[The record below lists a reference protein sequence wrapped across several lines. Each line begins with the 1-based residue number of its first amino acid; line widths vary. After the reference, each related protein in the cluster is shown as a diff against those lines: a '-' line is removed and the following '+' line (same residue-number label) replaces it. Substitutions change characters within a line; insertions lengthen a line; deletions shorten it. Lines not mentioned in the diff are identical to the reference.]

1 MAYRTLLVH
10 VDGSAHAAARIAFA
24 MRLARDCGAHLSGAA
39 PTGISRH
46 LYQRLPPEQDDP
58 TLALH
63 LDMMRDQARTALAAF
78 VSQCEAA
85 QLGEFDARLI
95 DDDQAEGMCLHARAA
110 DLAIVGQSDPEWP
123 ALADLAPHVIVHS
136 GRPVLVVPPAPA
148 AACDH
153 ILVAWDGGRE
163 AARALQLALPLLRQ
177 ARQVKIVLV
186 ESASNPQAVADAM
199 IADPRPWLQR
209 HGIDAQLTVQPLAHH
224 RLLSRK
230 NDVGES
236 LLAKAAAEKADL
248 LVMGAYGHSR
258 FREAMLGGV
267 TRTVLEAA
275 TLPVLMVH

>member
-24 MRLARDCGAHLSGAA
+24 MRLARSCGAHLRGAA

-46 LYQRLPPEQDDP
+46 LYQRLTPEQDDP

-85 QLGEFDARLI
+85 GFADFEARLI
-95 DDDQAEGMCLHARAA
+95 DDDPADGICLHARAA
-110 DLAIVGQSDPEWP
+110 DMAIVGQSDPERP
-123 ALADLAPHVIVHS
+123 ALADLAAHVITHS
-136 GRPVLVVPPAPA
+136 GRPVLVLPA
-148 AACDH
+148 APHGSCGR
-153 ILVAWDGGRE
+153 IMVAWEGGRE

-177 ARQVKIVLV
+177 AQQVRIVLF
-186 ESASNPQAVADAM
+186 ELAGNPQASADAM

-209 HGIDAQLTVQPLAHH
+209 HGIEAQLTVQPLEHH

-230 NDVGES
+230 NEVGEG
-236 LLAKAAAEKADL
+236 LLALAAADKADV

-258 FREAMLGGV
+258 FREAVLGGV

-275 TLPVLMVH
+275 MLPVLMVH